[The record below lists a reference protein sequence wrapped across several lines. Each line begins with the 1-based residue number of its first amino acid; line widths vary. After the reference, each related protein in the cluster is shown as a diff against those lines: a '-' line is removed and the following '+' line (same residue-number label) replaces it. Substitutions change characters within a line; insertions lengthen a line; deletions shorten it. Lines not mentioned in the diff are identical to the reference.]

1 VGTYVISS
9 SDLPGLDPS
18 IHANACYTA
27 TRESLGT
34 ARTRT
39 YLPQMADQF
48 RQPLR
53 RRGISDHLKALRP
66 SALALASLAVALA
79 AVGLGTWLATASD
92 NYYAGPMVRVSVAPV
107 DALITGTVDG
117 RSDPAVLDQGPQ
129 DHVASLPPALL
140 PPALPSAEDIAAD
153 EALAERAPA
162 TVPRKRPLAPAP
174 IAAVS
179 EAGEFGPLPR
189 IASDGRTPFDVYAAS
204 VPASVLN
211 SGRPKIAIVLG
222 GMGLNPQLTRQALR
236 DLPSTVTFA
245 FAPYGDAV
253 QRLANETRAQGHE
266 IMLHLPMEPF
276 GYPAVDPGPR
286 TLRAGDSAGDN
297 AENLAWL
304 LSRLAGYAG
313 IVNYMGA
320 RLGGDEAA
328 LRPVLAE
335 IGKRGLVWLD
345 DGSSSR
351 SLVHRLAREIDL
363 PVRRARVID
372 DASFDEIR
380 RRLTLLEE
388 EAHRSGF
395 AIGSGAGLAVTIDAV
410 QSWARDLSDR
420 GVDLVPASAI
430 FRQSETRASAAADDQ
445 N

>member
-1 VGTYVISS
+1 
-9 SDLPGLDPS
+9 
-18 IHANACYTA
+18 
-27 TRESLGT
+27 
-34 ARTRT
+34 
-39 YLPQMADQF
+39 MADQF

-53 RRGISDHLKALRP
+53 RRRISDHLRALRP
-66 SALALASLAVALA
+66 SALALASLTVAAA
-79 AVGLGTWLATASD
+79 AVGLGAWLATASD
-92 NYYAGPMVRVSVAPV
+92 GYYAGPVVRVSVAPADPV
-107 DALITGTVDG
+107 ITGTADT
-117 RSDPAVLDQGPQ
+117 RRDPAEALDRIAALPQ
-129 DHVASLPPALL
+129 
-140 PPALPSAEDIAAD
+140 LPSAKDIAAD
-153 EALAERAPA
+153 EALAERAQQ
-162 TVPRKRPLAPAP
+162 VLPRKRPLAPAP

-189 IASDGRTPFDVYAAS
+189 IAGDGRTPFNVYASS

-222 GMGLNPQLTRQALR
+222 GMGLNPKLTRQALR

-253 QRLANETRAQGHE
+253 QTLAHEARAQGHE
-266 IMLHLPMEPF
+266 VMLHLPMEPF

-286 TLRAGDSAGDN
+286 TLRAGDGAGDN

-304 LSRLAGYAG
+304 LSRFAGYAG
-313 IVNYMGA
+313 VVNYMGA

-363 PVRRARVID
+363 PVRRAQIID
-372 DASFDEIR
+372 DASFDDIR
-380 RRLTLLEE
+380 KRLRLLEE
-388 EAHRSGF
+388 EAHRSGA
-395 AIGSGAGLAVTIDAV
+395 AIGSGAGLSITIDAV
-410 QSWARDLSDR
+410 QSWARDLADR

-430 FRQSETRASAAADDQ
+430 FQKSETPRSAAADGQD
-445 N
+445 

>member
-1 VGTYVISS
+1 
-9 SDLPGLDPS
+9 
-18 IHANACYTA
+18 
-27 TRESLGT
+27 
-34 ARTRT
+34 
-39 YLPQMADQF
+39 MADQF

-66 SALALASLAVALA
+66 SALAAASLTVAAA
-79 AVGLGTWLATASD
+79 AVGLGAWLVTASD
-92 NYYAGPMVRVSVAPV
+92 GYYAGPVVRVSVAP
-107 DALITGTVDG
+107 AEPATPGTADG
-117 RSDPAVLDQGPQ
+117 PGDPAAALDQGALDQ
-129 DHVASLPPALL
+129 VASLPTAL
-140 PPALPSAEDIAAD
+140 LPSAEDIAAD
-153 EALAERAPA
+153 EALAERAQA
-162 TVPRKRPLAPAP
+162 VVPRKRPLAPAP

-179 EAGEFGPLPR
+179 EKGEFGPLPR

-204 VPASVLN
+204 VPASVLESN
-211 SGRPKIAIVLG
+211 RPRIAIVLG
-222 GMGLNPQLTRQALR
+222 GMGLNPKLTRQALR

-253 QRLANETRAQGHE
+253 QTLAHEARAQGHE

-276 GYPAVDPGPR
+276 GYPTVDPGPR

-297 AENLAWL
+297 AENLVWL
-304 LSRLAGYAG
+304 LSRFAGYSG

-335 IGKRGLVWLD
+335 IGERGLVWLD

-351 SLVHRLAREIDL
+351 SLVHGIAREIDL
-363 PVRRARVID
+363 PVRRAQVID
-372 DASFDEIR
+372 DASYDDIR
-380 RRLTLLEE
+380 KRLALLEE
-388 EAHRSGF
+388 EAHRSGV

-410 QSWARDLSDR
+410 QAWARDLGQR

-430 FRQSETRASAAADDQ
+430 FRTSEARASAAADDQ
-445 N
+445 D

>member
-1 VGTYVISS
+1 
-9 SDLPGLDPS
+9 
-18 IHANACYTA
+18 
-27 TRESLGT
+27 
-34 ARTRT
+34 
-39 YLPQMADQF
+39 MADQF

-53 RRGISDHLKALRP
+53 RRGISDHLKRLRP
-66 SALALASLAVALA
+66 SALAAASLTVAAA
-79 AVGLGTWLATASD
+79 AVGLGTWLATTSD
-92 NYYAGPMVRVSVAPV
+92 GYYAGPVVRVSVAPA
-107 DALITGTVDG
+107 DAVITGTAEG
-117 RSDPAVLDQGPQ
+117 RSDPAEALDQ
-129 DHVASLPPALL
+129 VASLPPAL
-140 PPALPSAEDIAAD
+140 LPSAEDIAAD
-153 EALAERAPA
+153 EALAERAQPV
-162 TVPRKRPLAPAP
+162 VPRKRPLAPAP

-204 VPASVLN
+204 VPASILN
-211 SGRPKIAIVLG
+211 SGRPRIAIVLG
-222 GMGLNPQLTRQALR
+222 GMGLNPKLTRQALR

-253 QRLANETRAQGHE
+253 QTLAHEARAQGHE
-266 IMLHLPMEPF
+266 VMLHLPMEPF

-286 TLRAGDSAGDN
+286 TLRAGDGAGDN

-304 LSRLAGYAG
+304 LSRFAGYSG
-313 IVNYMGA
+313 VVNYMGA

-335 IGKRGLVWLD
+335 IGERGLVWLD

-351 SLVHRLAREIDL
+351 SLVHGLAREIDL
-363 PVRRARVID
+363 PVRRAQVID
-372 DASFDEIR
+372 DASYDDIR
-380 RRLTLLEE
+380 KRLALLEE
-388 EAHRSGF
+388 EAHRSGV

-410 QSWARDLSDR
+410 QAWARDLADR

-430 FRQSETRASAAADDQ
+430 FRKSETPRNAAADDQ

>member
-1 VGTYVISS
+1 M
-9 SDLPGLDPS
+9 P
-18 IHANACYTA
+18 
-27 TRESLGT
+27 
-34 ARTRT
+34 
-39 YLPQMADQF
+39 DQF

-66 SALALASLAVALA
+66 SALAAASLAVAAA
-79 AVGLGTWLATASD
+79 AVGLGTWLAVASD
-92 NYYAGPMVRVSVAPV
+92 GYYAGPMVRVSVAPAAPV
-107 DALITGTVDG
+107 ITGTAER
-117 RSDPAVLDQGPQ
+117 RSDPADAL
-129 DHVASLPPALL
+129 DHVASLPATLL
-140 PPALPSAEDIAAD
+140 PSDEDIAAD
-153 EALAERAPA
+153 EALAERAQP
-162 TVPRKRPLAPAP
+162 VLPRKRPLAPAP

-179 EAGEFGPLPR
+179 EKGEFGPLPR
-189 IASDGRTPFDVYAAS
+189 IAGDGRTPFDVYAAS

-236 DLPSTVTFA
+236 DLPSPVTFA

-253 QRLANETRAQGHE
+253 QTLAHEARAQGHE

-286 TLRAGDSAGDN
+286 TLRAGDGAGDN

-304 LSRLAGYAG
+304 LSRFAGYSG

-335 IGKRGLVWLD
+335 VGKRGLVWLD

-351 SLVHRLAREIDL
+351 SLVHGIAREIDL
-363 PVRRARVID
+363 PVRRARIID
-372 DASFDEIR
+372 DATYDDIR
-380 RRLTLLEE
+380 KRLAQLEE
-388 EAHRSGF
+388 EAHRSGV

-410 QSWARDLSDR
+410 QTWARDLADR

-430 FRQSETRASAAADDQ
+430 FRQAETPRSAAADDQ

>member
-1 VGTYVISS
+1 M
-9 SDLPGLDPS
+9 P
-18 IHANACYTA
+18 
-27 TRESLGT
+27 
-34 ARTRT
+34 
-39 YLPQMADQF
+39 DQF

-53 RRGISDHLKALRP
+53 RRGIADHLKALRP
-66 SALALASLAVALA
+66 SALAAASLAVALA
-79 AVGLGTWLATASD
+79 AVGLGTWLAMASD
-92 NYYAGPMVRVSVAPV
+92 GYYAGPVVRVSVAPAAPASPGIAEEHGGPA
-107 DALITGTVDG
+107 DAL
-117 RSDPAVLDQGPQ
+117 DQ
-129 DHVASLPPALL
+129 VASLPATLL
-140 PPALPSAEDIAAD
+140 PTPEDIAAD
-153 EALAERAPA
+153 EALADRAQAP
-162 TVPRKRPLAPAP
+162 VPRKRPLAPAP

-211 SGRPKIAIVLG
+211 SGRPRIAIVLG

-236 DLPSTVTFA
+236 DLPSSVTFA
-245 FAPYGDAV
+245 FAPYGEAV
-253 QRLANETRAQGHE
+253 QTLAHEARAQGHE

-286 TLRAGDSAGDN
+286 TLRAGDGAGAN

-304 LSRLAGYAG
+304 LSRFAGYSG

-335 IGKRGLVWLD
+335 VAKRGLVWLD

-351 SLVHRLAREIDL
+351 SLVHDLAGEIDL

-372 DASFDEIR
+372 DASYDDIR
-380 RRLTLLEE
+380 KRLAQLEQ
-388 EAHRSGF
+388 EAHRSGA

-410 QSWARDLSDR
+410 QTWARDLADR
-420 GVDLVPASAI
+420 GVDLVPASAV
-430 FRQSETRASAAADDQ
+430 FRQSATPRSAAADDDD
-445 N
+445 

>member
-1 VGTYVISS
+1 
-9 SDLPGLDPS
+9 
-18 IHANACYTA
+18 
-27 TRESLGT
+27 
-34 ARTRT
+34 
-39 YLPQMADQF
+39 MADQF

-66 SALALASLAVALA
+66 SALAAASLAVAAA
-79 AVGLGTWLATASD
+79 AVGLGAWLATASD
-92 NYYAGPMVRVSVAPV
+92 GYYAGPVVRVSVAPAEPATLGTAEERGGPA
-107 DALITGTVDG
+107 DAL
-117 RSDPAVLDQGPQ
+117 DQ
-129 DHVASLPPALL
+129 VASLPATLL
-140 PPALPSAEDIAAD
+140 PTPEDIAAD
-153 EALAERAPA
+153 EALAERAQP
-162 TVPRKRPLAPAP
+162 VLPRKRPLAPAP
-174 IAAVS
+174 IPAVS
-179 EAGEFGPLPR
+179 EKGAFGPLPR

-253 QRLANETRAQGHE
+253 QTLAHEARAQGHE

-286 TLRAGDSAGDN
+286 TLRAGDGTGAN

-304 LSRLAGYAG
+304 LSRFAGFTG

-320 RLGGDEAA
+320 RLAGDEAA

-335 IGKRGLVWLD
+335 IGARGLVWLD
-345 DGSSSR
+345 DGASSR
-351 SLVHRLAREIDL
+351 SLVHGLAGEIGL
-363 PVRRARVID
+363 PVRRAQVID
-372 DASFDEIR
+372 DASYDDIR
-380 RRLTLLEE
+380 RRLAQLEE
-388 EAHRSGF
+388 EAHRSGV
-395 AIGSGAGLAVTIDAV
+395 AIGNGAGLAVTIDAV
-410 QSWARDLSDR
+410 ESWARDLADR

-430 FRQSETRASAAADDQ
+430 FRKAETPRSAAADDA

>member
-1 VGTYVISS
+1 M
-9 SDLPGLDPS
+9 P
-18 IHANACYTA
+18 
-27 TRESLGT
+27 
-34 ARTRT
+34 
-39 YLPQMADQF
+39 DQF

-66 SALALASLAVALA
+66 SALAAASLAVAAA
-79 AVGLGTWLATASD
+79 AVGFGTWLVTASD
-92 NYYAGPMVRVSVAPV
+92 GYYAGPMVRVSVAPAEP
-107 DALITGTVDG
+107 ALPLAAED
-117 RSDPAVLDQGPQ
+117 RSDPAEALDE
-129 DHVASLPPALL
+129 VASLPATLL
-140 PPALPSAEDIAAD
+140 PTPEDIAAD
-153 EALAERAPA
+153 EALAERAQPV
-162 TVPRKRPLAPAP
+162 VPRKRPLAPAP

-179 EAGEFGPLPR
+179 EKGEFGPLPR
-189 IASDGRTPFDVYAAS
+189 IAGDGRTPFDVYAAS
-204 VPASVLN
+204 VPASVVN
-211 SGRPKIAIVLG
+211 SNRPKIAIVLG
-222 GMGLNPQLTRQALR
+222 GMGLNPQLTRQAMR

-253 QRLANETRAQGHE
+253 QTLAAEARAQGHE

-286 TLRAGDSAGDN
+286 TLRAGDGADAN

-304 LSRLAGYAG
+304 LSRFAGYSG

-335 IGKRGLVWLD
+335 VGKRGLVWLD

-351 SLVHRLAREIDL
+351 SLVHGLAREIDL
-363 PVRRARVID
+363 PVRRAQVID
-372 DASFDEIR
+372 DATYDDIR
-380 RRLTLLEE
+380 KRLAQLEE
-388 EAHRSGF
+388 EAHRSGV

-410 QSWARDLSDR
+410 QTWARDLADR

-430 FRQSETRASAAADDQ
+430 FRQSETPRSAAADEQ